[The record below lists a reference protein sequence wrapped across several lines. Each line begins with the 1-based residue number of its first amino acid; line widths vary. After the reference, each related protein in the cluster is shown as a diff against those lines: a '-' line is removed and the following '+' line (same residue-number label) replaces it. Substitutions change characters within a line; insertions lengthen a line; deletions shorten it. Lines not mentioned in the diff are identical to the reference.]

1 MAQKKIPARQ
11 CIGCLTSRPKK
22 ELVRVVRA
30 PSGEISIDP
39 VARSPAAV
47 LTSARM
53 PPALQR
59 QKRRRRWSAALS
71 SRSPPRYTMHWP
83 SSWPVWKQ
91 KRRPTAMAK
100 KHNAPAKPALEPNE
114 ALFPAVSLCRKA
126 GALTMG
132 FDAVED
138 AVVKGKAWLV
148 MTASD
153 ASPKTVQRL
162 NYAVGDMVDVIPMP
176 LTQDKLADISRKPV
190 AIYAVTDRNLAKL
203 CFDRLT
209 ACGAIQTEED
219 MSE

>member
-1 MAQKKIPARQ
+1 
-11 CIGCLTSRPKK
+11 
-22 ELVRVVRA
+22 
-30 PSGEISIDP
+30 
-39 VARSPAAV
+39 
-47 LTSARM
+47 
-53 PPALQR
+53 
-59 QKRRRRWSAALS
+59 
-71 SRSPPRYTMHWP
+71 
-83 SSWPVWKQ
+83 
-91 KRRPTAMAK
+91 MAK

-114 ALFPAVSLCRKA
+114 ALFRAVSLCRKA
-126 GALTMG
+126 GARPWALTRW
-132 FDAVED
+132 
-138 AVVKGKAWLV
+138 KTPSSRGKAWLV